1 MFNYKLLLVPD
12 SPRPGDSHCLQHLS
26 PGGPYHITSIVWL
39 CSQQDMVPRDF
50 LSSCI
55 LSNFHYKISVIH
67 HLPKG
72 GIVQNFGQLLP
83 VFLNKTAISI
93 WGMTVLGC
101 QGCLVPCRTF
111 RTTGLLA
118 INANSTSAQA
128 SLWQSKMPLS
138 SVQFSSVAQSCLT
151 LRPHGLQH
159 ARPPCPSPTPR
170 VYSNS
175 CPSNHFI
182 LCRPLL
188 LSPSIF
194 PSIRVFSSESVL
206 RIRWPKY
213 WGFSFNIS
221 PSNEHSGLIS
231 LRRTS
236 LCVVI
241 HKHHLYP
248 SRTHLIFVL
257 VKIME

>member
-1 MFNYKLLLVPD
+1 MPIAPLH
-12 SPRPGDSHCLQHLS
+12 RPVYDNQKC
-26 PGGPYHITSIVWL
+26 P
-39 CSQQDMVPRDF
+39 
-50 LSSCI
+50 
-55 LSNFHYKISVIH
+55 
-67 HLPKG
+67 
-72 GIVQNFGQLLP
+72 
-83 VFLNKTAISI
+83 
-93 WGMTVLGC
+93 
-101 QGCLVPCRTF
+101 
-111 RTTGLLA
+111 
-118 INANSTSAQA
+118 
-128 SLWQSKMPLS
+128 
-138 SVQFSSVAQSCLT
+138 SVQFSSVQLLSRVRLCDLMGCST
-151 LRPHGLQH
+151 PGHPG
-159 ARPPCPSPTPR
+159 PSPTPR

-182 LCRPLL
+182 LCHPLL
-188 LSPSIF
+188 VSPSIF

-257 VKIME
+257 AKIME

>member
-1 MFNYKLLLVPD
+1 
-12 SPRPGDSHCLQHLS
+12 
-26 PGGPYHITSIVWL
+26 
-39 CSQQDMVPRDF
+39 MVPRDF

-93 WGMTVLGC
+93 GGMTILGC

-118 INANSTSAQA
+118 INANSTSTQA

-138 SVQFSSVAQSCLT
+138 SVQFSSVAHSCRLCDLMGCST
-151 LRPHGLQH
+151 PGLPVHHQFLEFTQTH
-159 ARPPCPSPTPR
+159 VHPTISSSVVP
-170 VYSNS
+170 
-175 CPSNHFI
+175 
-182 LCRPLL
+182 
-188 LSPSIF
+188 
-194 PSIRVFSSESVL
+194 FSSRPQSFPASGSFLVSQFFASGVQSIGVSASTSVL
-206 RIRWPKY
+206 LMNTQDSFP
-213 WGFSFNIS
+213 WGQ
-221 PSNEHSGLIS
+221 
-231 LRRTS
+231 TS

-241 HKHHLYP
+241 HKHP
-248 SRTHLIFVL
+248 SVS
-257 VKIME
+257 